1 MPGGKE
7 ADVVGRKFRA
17 ASRKASEDH
26 QGAQRAQV
34 SRSEPKASED
44 QKVGE
49 RRRAPARERQDVPQ
63 ARRRARWPWR
73 PIAWTVLGLGF
84 AVGFVAAAFL
94 VSLDHQVRERF
105 EGTQFRVPS
114 RVYSAPAIL
123 YPGLDWRRF
132 GLQEALA
139 RLGYREAASSRDL
152 PPGQYVWEG
161 SRLRVHL
168 RAFEHPT
175 RPEPD
180 ARHRDLAARRAIS
193 DIREIPGGDS
203 VGAVLLEPEPLGA
216 YYGPVR
222 EQRELVRLADLPQ
235 HLVDA
240 VLAVEDQRFDDP
252 LGDRLPPHRGR
263 DAREPARGPRH
274 AGRQHAHA
282 AAREELLPDAR
293 AHAGAASCAK
303 RAWR

>member
-1 MPGGKE
+1 M
-7 ADVVGRKFRA
+7 R
-17 ASRKASEDH
+17 
-26 QGAQRAQV
+26 QR
-34 SRSEPKASED
+34 R
-44 QKVGE
+44 G
-49 RRRAPARERQDVPQ
+49 
-63 ARRRARWPWR
+63 RWPWR
-73 PIAWTVLGLGF
+73 AIAWTVVGLAFAAGF
-84 AVGFVAAAFL
+84 KVAVLV
-94 VSLDHQVRERF
+94 VSLDQQVRERF

-132 GLQEALA
+132 GLQETLV
-139 RLGYREAASSRDL
+139 RLGYREAASSKEL

-161 SRLRVHL
+161 SRVRVHL

-180 ARHRDLAARRAIS
+180 RDIAIWLRGSVIS

-222 EQRELVRLADLPQ
+222 EQRELVRLADVPQ

-240 VLAVEDQRFDDP
+240 VLAVEDQRFATHSGIDFRRIAGAM
-252 LGDRLPPHRGR
+252 LANLR
-263 DAREPARGPRH
+263 
-274 AGRQHAHA
+274 AGRIKQGGSTLTQQLVKNFFLTPERRWRRKL
-282 AAREELLPDAR
+282 REACMALIV
-293 AHAGAASCAK
+293 
-303 RAWR
+303 